1 MARNLS
7 DYLYRLISLKIK
19 IFEPIHSSIKGEFRK
34 YKTYLTNIPEDHFWY
49 KNFESILPDGRKI
62 KMCYK
67 QDNSMYVKVLDR
79 SKLYSSLII
88 YISNDGNKVIFNSKT
103 AINNEKKY
111 DEEKSEYKYDARRR
125 VYTSRYTKISSLQNQ
140 IMTMYIEYDEHGVE
154 TKKEIDSQEIEINLK
169 EKTKTK
175 KVKSEI

>member
-1 MARNLS
+1 MMEIKLS
-7 DYLYRLISLKIK
+7 LIL
-19 IFEPIHSSIKGEFRK
+19 
-34 YKTYLTNIPEDHFWY
+34 N
-49 KNFESILPDGRKI
+49 N
-62 KMCYK
+62 YK
-67 QDNSMYVKVLDR
+67 QW
-79 SKLYSSLII
+79 
-88 YISNDGNKVIFNSKT
+88 
-103 AINNEKKY
+103 KY

-154 TKKEIDSQEIEINLK
+154 TKKEIDSQEIGINLK